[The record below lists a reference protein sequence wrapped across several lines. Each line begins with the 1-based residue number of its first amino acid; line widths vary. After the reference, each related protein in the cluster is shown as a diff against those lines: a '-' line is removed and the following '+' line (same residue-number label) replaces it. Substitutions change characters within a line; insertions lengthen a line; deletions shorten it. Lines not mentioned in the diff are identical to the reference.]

1 MILSDDSLLELLEL
15 EINAIKSEGVTSL
28 PLSRDY
34 KTLLN
39 DIFGKHTRAIVKN
52 NASLKSTIE
61 DTGNII
67 HNEINLPHGT
77 KQEQYEW
84 LKSLV
89 LNDEECLKHVRPGKK
104 LVFGVGNLDA
114 KLFFCGEA
122 PGADEEIQGEPFV
135 GRAGKLLTKIISAMG
150 LSRNCV
156 YISNIMNWRPE
167 MPTEFGNRPP
177 TQQEMSFCLPYL
189 CAQIKIVQ
197 PKAIIALGATSVKG
211 LTGDE
216 SIRMHDVRGRW
227 MLFENIPLMPTFHPS
242 YLLRNS
248 TNETKRLVWEDML
261 EAMSKVGLPI
271 SEKQKNYFL

>member
-1 MILSDDSLLELLEL
+1 MALSNDRILELLEL
-15 EINAIKSEGVTSL
+15 EINNLKSEGVTSL

-34 KTLLN
+34 KILLN
-39 DIFGKHTRAIVKN
+39 DIFEKHSKNIIKN
-52 NASLKSTIE
+52 NDNPKSFIE
-61 DTGNII
+61 STSNNYSGIR
-67 HNEINLPHGT
+67 LPHDT

-114 KLFFCGEA
+114 ELFFCGEA
-122 PGADEEIQGEPFV
+122 PGADEEEQGEPFV

-150 LSRNCV
+150 LSRDSV

-167 MPTEFGNRPP
+167 MPTEVGNRPP
-177 TQQEMSFCLPYL
+177 TQQEMAFCLPYL
-189 CAQIKIVQ
+189 RAQIKIVQ
-197 PKAIIALGATSVKG
+197 PKVIIALGATSVKG

-216 SIRMHDVRGRW
+216 SIRMHDIRGKW
-227 MLFENIPLMPTFHPS
+227 MLFEDIPLIPTFHPS
-242 YLLRNS
+242 YLLRNN
-248 TNETKRLVWEDML
+248 TNATKRLVWEDML

-271 SEKQKNYFL
+271 SEKQKRYFL

>member
-1 MILSDDSLLELLEL
+1 MVFSDDSLLELLEL
-15 EINAIKSEGVTSL
+15 EINALKSEGITSL

-34 KTLLN
+34 KILLN
-39 DIFGKHTRAIVKN
+39 DIFAKHSK
-52 NASLKSTIE
+52 
-61 DTGNII
+61 NII
-67 HNEINLPHGT
+67 KIDANPKGTIKNTGDSHNKIKLPKGT

-89 LNDEECLKHVRPGKK
+89 LHDEECLKHVRPGKK

-150 LSRNCV
+150 LSRDSV
-156 YISNIMNWRPE
+156 YISNIMSWRPE
-167 MPTEFGNRPP
+167 MPTEVGNRPP
-177 TQQEMSFCLPYL
+177 TQQEMTFCLPYL
-189 CAQIKIVQ
+189 CAEIEIVK

-216 SIRMHDVRGRW
+216 SIRMHDIRGKW
-227 MLFENIPLMPTFHPS
+227 MLFEDIPLMPTFHPS
-242 YLLRNS
+242 YLLRNN
-248 TNETKRLVWEDML
+248 TNTTKRLVWEDML

-271 SEKQKNYFL
+271 SEKQKKYFL